1 MSNTLYEGRIKDGF
15 TGISATVAGREYFA
29 AGKVGGYV
37 DVYLVVDGEKVFV
50 DFGVWKDGAIRETG
64 CGGVG
69 VDANV
74 LEVLTLRLAA
84 AFSPVPP
91 AAPRKACCN
100 TKAFDQSRREADY
113 SFPIDATAP
122 FVPMESNRQAQYG
135 VTKEGWSRAVPSSCA
150 WIDSFSRRKLG
161 LRPIETLEPLVDEVR
176 EMGLE
181 DERGRKIGQRV
192 FIETSFD
199 PEHDATWY
207 AVTVHATRDGKDYGS
222 LNPTHYFETADAAL
236 ECANTLVARSF
247 KRYARTFGGAK

>member
-1 MSNTLYEGRIKDGF
+1 MSNTLYEKRIEDGF
-15 TGISATVAGREYFA
+15 TGVSATVAGREYFA

-37 DVYLVVDGEKVFV
+37 DVYLVVDGEKIFV

-91 AAPRKACCN
+91 AKVCRDCGGVETFCTP
-100 TKAFDQSRREADY
+100 TDRRGDVNAD
-113 SFPIDATAP
+113 
-122 FVPMESNRQAQYG
+122 
-135 VTKEGWSRAVPSSCA
+135 GWSCLQPVCWNAKV
-150 WIDSFSRRKLG
+150 
-161 LRPIETLEPLVDEVR
+161 EPLAYLVEGEVRESGLVDEKSR
-176 EMGLE
+176 
-181 DERGRKIGQRV
+181 RIGACVNVSTR
-192 FIETSFD
+192 
-199 PEHDATWY
+199 Y
-207 AVTVHATRDGKDYGS
+207 APARDLTFYSVSVHATRNGTIFGATPQRY
-222 LNPTHYFETADAAL
+222 YFETADAAL